1 MPRFYKTGLDEHAL
15 TVPNQDEFSEVCMG
29 GGDGRQAAG
38 RTRRVLA

>member
-29 GGDGRQAAG
+29 GDGRQAAG